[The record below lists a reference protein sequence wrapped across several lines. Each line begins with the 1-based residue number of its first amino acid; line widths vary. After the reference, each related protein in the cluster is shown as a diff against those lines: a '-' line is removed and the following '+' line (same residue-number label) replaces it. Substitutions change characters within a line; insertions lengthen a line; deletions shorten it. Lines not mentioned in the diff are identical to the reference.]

1 MRKSKKLSL
10 PIKLLAATFNKQ
22 ERLCSKKQMDL
33 LFSKG
38 KAQLS
43 HPVRMIAL
51 ATPVNLIYPAQAMFV
66 VPKRQFK
73 KAHDRNKLKRRM
85 REAYRLNKNN
95 FYTQLTDNNKKVIV
109 AFIYIGKKAEEYE
122 AIKKA
127 IVKLLDTL
135 KA

>member
-1 MRKSKKLSL
+1 LRKSKKLSL

-43 HPVRMIAL
+43 HPIKMVAL
-51 ATPVNLIYPAQAMFV
+51 TTPVNLIYPAQAMFI

-73 KAHDRNKLKRRM
+73 KAHDRNKLKRRI
-85 REAYRLNKNN
+85 REAYRLNKSN
-95 FYTQLTDNNKKVIV
+95 FYQKLAALDKKVIV
-109 AFIYIGKKAEEYE
+109 GFIYVGKKTEEYE
-122 AIKKA
+122 TINKA
-127 IVKLLDTL
+127 VVKLLENF
-135 KA
+135 K